1 MQYDGVLNG
10 KQPFLLNRL
19 QSVCILGD
27 KSGFVMPHD
36 AEPCGSIRR

>member
-1 MQYDGVLNG
+1 MQYGSVFNG

-27 KSGFVMPHD
+27 KSGSVTPHD
-36 AEPCGSIRR
+36 AEPR